1 MEHEAEWGTRSGVEH
16 MPWDSRGYYYRA
28 QKRDGRVARTYLGKG
43 YAAELAAYVAQAA
56 RLDREARRIERDR
69 AVADLKALGE
79 TVERLHRAALALAA
93 AELEA
98 AGFHRLKR
106 GPWRRRRCPG
116 A

>member
-1 MEHEAEWGTRSGVEH
+1 MGHEAEWGTRTGVEH

-28 QKRDGRVARTYLGKG
+28 QKRDGRVARTYVGKG
-43 YAAELAAYVAQAA
+43 YAAELAAYVDEVA
-56 RLDREARRIERDR
+56 RLDRQARRIERDQ
-69 AVADLKALGE
+69 AVAYLKALE
-79 TVERLHRAALALAA
+79 VPVEQFHRAALALAA

-98 AGFHRLKR
+98 AGFHRPKR